1 MVWDCRRAKAS
12 IPRMLRLASRSYVT
26 LALCGAVSVCVAS
39 SCSSGGSASGAAGAE
54 AGEAGAL
61 GSAGESASGA
71 SSGASGAPDSGGSAG
86 KSGGNSSGGDVS
98 GGSAGVAGG
107 ALGDA
112 GTAGESGAPNM
123 APQSLSEADFPG
135 TVAQLFCASNA
146 HCCASGVATC
156 VASETTDI
164 SGILAQA
171 KTAGYVYDPAKAA
184 QCALAI
190 KALGESADCAT
201 AFMSTDLDLAPCLA
215 VLDGPVAPGAM
226 CSSPFDCHRG
236 DAATTGGYAGCAP
249 LGGADPRRCRSFV
262 PARSVGD
269 PCFDVAA
276 AGPFGGM
283 DGEVHLCSAGLKC
296 VSGACAA
303 LPKAPEACPGGECAD
318 GQCTSGACVA
328 FAQLNES
335 CATATCKP
343 SLSCVANKC
352 THPADSPWILDIGVS
367 PTSYVCPQ

>member
-1 MVWDCRRAKAS
+1 
-12 IPRMLRLASRSYVT
+12 MLKLASRSYVT
-26 LALCGAVSVCVAS
+26 LVLFAAVSVCVAS
-39 SCSSGGSASGAAGAE
+39 SCSSSSSSGGSASGATGAE

-61 GSAGESASGA
+61 GLAGGSASGGNSGA
-71 SSGASGAPDSGGSAG
+71 AGAADSSGSNGKSDGGSSGSNSNDGNAGAAGSALGNAGTGGASGAPNTEPA
-86 KSGGNSSGGDVS
+86 
-98 GGSAGVAGG
+98 
-107 ALGDA
+107 
-112 GTAGESGAPNM
+112 
-123 APQSLSEADFPG
+123 SLSEADFPA

-156 VASETTDI
+156 VATETTDI
-164 SGILAQA
+164 SGILAQG
-171 KTAGYVYDPAKAA
+171 KTDGHVYDPLKAA

-190 KALGESADCAT
+190 KALGASADCAT

-215 VLDGPVAPGAM
+215 VLDGPVAPGAV

-249 LGGADPRRCRSFV
+249 LGGSGPRRCRSFV
-262 PARSVGD
+262 PARSAGD
-269 PCFDVAA
+269 PCFDIAA

-303 LPKAPEACPGGECAD
+303 LPKAPAACPGGECAD
-318 GQCTSGACVA
+318 GQCTNGTCVA
-328 FAQLNES
+328 FAQLDES

-352 THPADSPWILDIGVS
+352 AHPADSPWILSIGVS
-367 PTSYVCPQ
+367 PTSYVCPS